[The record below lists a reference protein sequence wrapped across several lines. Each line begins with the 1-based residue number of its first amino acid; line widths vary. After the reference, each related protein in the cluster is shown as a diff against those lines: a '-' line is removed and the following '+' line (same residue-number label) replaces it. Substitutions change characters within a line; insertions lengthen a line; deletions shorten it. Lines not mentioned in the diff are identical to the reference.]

1 MSTFTEE
8 LKGNNDDKD
17 AVIVELVAAIVVEF
31 VATIVSVTDGS
42 DTMKNFITH

>member
-8 LKGNNDDKD
+8 LEGNNDDED
-17 AVIVELVAAIVVEF
+17 AVIVELVTAIVVEF
-31 VATIVSVTDGS
+31 VATIVLVTNGS

>member
-1 MSTFTEE
+1 MSTFTKE
-8 LKGNNDDKD
+8 LEGNNDNED
-17 AVIVELVAAIVVEF
+17 AVIVKLVSTIVVEF